1 MALSLLQNYESD
13 SSGSSDDDIS
23 VTVGITEAKKRP
35 VVETNL
41 DIKSHKK
48 LKSKEKVPSRI
59 SKTDIPL
66 PQSINAMFLDKK
78 DEMIHDDPSL
88 HNGRIRSFGHDKNN
102 WASYVYIDLQD
113 CDLDDVKDFIVR
125 EIDLEPIEHHH
136 LSLSRVVSLRHH
148 WIDPL
153 SSTLKATIQR
163 EKSFHLALDKLQVYV
178 NDEKTRTFVGIEA
191 QVGVRELQNLTTCVD
206 KCFADYNLAP
216 FYNPPSFHVS
226 LGWCLGDKSALI
238 RGMLQKLEL
247 KLVDVLD
254 EDGATGTLHVKDIHC
269 KIGNK
274 IFQFKLK

>member
-13 SSGSSDDDIS
+13 SNESSEDDVS
-23 VTVGITEAKKRP
+23 VTVGNTEAKKRP
-35 VVETNL
+35 IVETRV

-48 LKSKEKVPSRI
+48 LKSKEKDLSKN

-88 HNGRIRSFGHDKNN
+88 HNGRIRNFGHDKNN

-153 SSTLKATIQR
+153 SSTLRAEIQR

-206 KCFADYNLAP
+206 KCFAEYNLAP

-238 RGMLQKLEL
+238 RSMLQKLEL

-254 EDGATGTLHVKDIHC
+254 EDGAAGSLHVKDIHC